1 MNASQTEPTSSVSP
15 ITPDAGAEHHE
26 PSGQEA
32 TRFALEFSDGN
43 LTSLR
48 EYLARTREARDWQD
62 RILMLD
68 LVASAIP
75 LDVLET
81 ACAIEPDA
89 ADLAVVRCAYY
100 SIQTMEHR
108 FGNFDEAS
116 ALGVR
121 KAADSIR
128 AAMTSLETAAE
139 LDPADPT
146 AFACIMSALGIFD
159 KLKPVMQH
167 AFHQAIAIA
176 PELTTF
182 LATRQLSPASSNLP
196 N

>member
-1 MNASQTEPTSSVSP
+1 MNASQTQPTSSVSP
-15 ITPDAGAEHHE
+15 INPDAAADHHE
-26 PSGQEA
+26 FSGQEA
-32 TRFALEFSDGN
+32 ARFALEFSDGN
-43 LTSLR
+43 LAGLR
-48 EYLARTREARDWQD
+48 EYLARTREAREWQD
-62 RILMLD
+62 RILMLE
-68 LVASAIP
+68 LVASSIP

-100 SIQTMEHR
+100 SLQTVEHR

-116 ALGVR
+116 PHGVR

-128 AAMTSLETAAE
+128 AAMTALETAAE

-146 AFACIMSALGIFD
+146 AFACIMCALGVFD

-176 PELTTF
+176 PELAAF
-182 LATRQLSPASSNLP
+182 LTTRQLAPASSNLP

>member
-1 MNASQTEPTSSVSP
+1 MNTSQTQPTSSVSP
-15 ITPDAGAEHHE
+15 IATNSGADHHE
-26 PSGQEA
+26 PSGHDA
-32 TRFALEFSDGN
+32 ARFALEFSDGN
-43 LTSLR
+43 LTGLR
-48 EYLARTREARDWQD
+48 DYLARTREARDWQD

-68 LVASAIP
+68 LVVSGIP

-100 SIQTMEHR
+100 SLQTVGHR

-116 ALGVR
+116 ALTVR

-128 AAMTSLETAAE
+128 AAMASLETAAD

-146 AFACIMSALGIFD
+146 AFACIMQALAAFD

-167 AFHQAIAIA
+167 AFHHAIAIA

-182 LATRQLSPASSNLP
+182 LATRQLAPVSSNLP

>member
-1 MNASQTEPTSSVSP
+1 MNASQTEPTTLVSP
-15 ITPDAGAEHHE
+15 VTPDSAADHHE
-26 PSGQEA
+26 PSRQQA
-32 TRFALEFSDGN
+32 ARFALEFSDGN
-43 LTSLR
+43 LTGLR
-48 EYLARTREARDWQD
+48 KYLARTREARDWQD

-68 LVASAIP
+68 FVAPAIP

-89 ADLAVVRCAYY
+89 ADLAIVRCAYY
-100 SIQTMEHR
+100 SLQTMEHR
-108 FGNFDEAS
+108 FGDFDEAS
-116 ALGVR
+116 ALSVR

-128 AAMTSLETAAE
+128 AAMTSLEAAAE

-146 AFACIMSALGIFD
+146 AFACIMRALGIFD

-167 AFHQAIAIA
+167 AFQQAVAIA
-176 PELTTF
+176 PELAGF
-182 LATRQLSPASSNLP
+182 LATRQLAPASSNLP